1 MWTVFFFIFKQKLF
15 TLVLKQILYFIR
27 YIILTICFSMIHL
40 MWRGKLTLNPYTQAL
55 SLCVHVRKI
64 FELVLG
70 ICTLLEWENAFGVC
84 VWNKSMKK
92 QKQKWKYLYSYG
104 QRIEIY
110 RIPRTLS
117 VNNFFDMFFWLK
129 KKKMMMQ
136 KDKCKNVYFVWTT
149 CAASKNHRE
158 KIIHSW
164 KFPNPETLG
173 ALFLAMYVNSNE
185 NTFTHLFKII

>member
-129 KKKMMMQ
+129 KKKNDDAKRQMQ
-136 KDKCKNVYFVWTT
+136 ECLLCVNDVCSFEK
-149 CAASKNHRE
+149 SPGKNHSFM
-158 KIIHSW
+158 KIPKPRNPGRTISCHVC
-164 KFPNPETLG
+164 KFKRK
-173 ALFLAMYVNSNE
+173 YIY
-185 NTFTHLFKII
+185 TFI